1 MRAKM
6 PRSERAKQFM
16 PFAALKGYEDA
27 LRKKEKIVV
36 DKIILGED
44 AQENLNRK
52 LSVVEK
58 NDMVTAIYYTDGEYV
73 EIDGIVSQL
82 NKEERY
88 IRIVNT
94 KIAFDDLL
102 DIRKNGAHIGD

>member
-27 LRKKEKIVV
+27 LRKKEKIVI

-44 AQENLNRK
+44 AQESLNRK
-52 LSVVEK
+52 LSAVEK
-58 NDMVTAIYYTDGEYV
+58 NDMVSAIYYINGEYV
-73 EIDGIVSQL
+73 EISGIVSQL

-102 DIRKNGAHIGD
+102 DIQKNGTHIGD

>member
-27 LRKKEKIVV
+27 LRKKEKMVV

-44 AQENLNRK
+44 AQASLNRK
-52 LSVVEK
+52 LSAVGK
-58 NDMVTAIYYTDGEYV
+58 NDMVTAIYYVEGEYV
-73 EIDGIVSQL
+73 KINGVVSQF

-94 KIAFDDLL
+94 IIAFDDLL
-102 DIRKNGAHIGD
+102 DIQKNGTHIGD